1 LVSTIEPI
9 RARSWFQHVAFKF
22 NLYRYDA
29 EADAAYKQRDAARAE
44 ADAASKDAV
53 AARERAG
60 RVGTPG
66 VRVVTWTVLA
76 VIN

>member
-1 LVSTIEPI
+1 
-9 RARSWFQHVAFKF
+9 
-22 NLYRYDA
+22 LYRYDA